1 MAKDSGIS
9 RRAVLTGMGSLAVA
23 GAGGVAMAKGVRAGH
38 PRLVAALK
46 EMRDARHY
54 LEVAPTNFNG
64 HKPKAIAA
72 LTAAI
77 EEIDL
82 ALDA

>member
-1 MAKDSGIS
+1 MAKDSGMS
-9 RRAVLTGMGSLAVA
+9 RRAVLAGMGGLVA
-23 GAGGVAMAKGVRAGH
+23 AGTGGVALAKGNRAGH
-38 PRLVAALK
+38 PRLVKSLQ

-54 LEVAPTNFNG
+54 LEVAPTDFGG
-64 HKPKAIAA
+64 HKTRAIQA